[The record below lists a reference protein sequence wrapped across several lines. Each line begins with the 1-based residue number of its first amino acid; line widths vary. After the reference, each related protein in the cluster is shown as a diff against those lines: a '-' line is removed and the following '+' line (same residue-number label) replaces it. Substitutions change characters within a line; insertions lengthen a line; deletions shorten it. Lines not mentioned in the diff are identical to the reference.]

1 VRNEKVGIGWR
12 KIESK
17 HWKKNAESKSCNSLE
32 KVGGQKVLGEKWRA
46 ESGNM
51 EMFGTKSS
59 TEN

>member
-1 VRNEKVGIGWR
+1 MRRVKVAIVW
-12 KIESK
+12 
-17 HWKKNAESKSCNSLE
+17 E

-46 ESGNM
+46 KSGNM